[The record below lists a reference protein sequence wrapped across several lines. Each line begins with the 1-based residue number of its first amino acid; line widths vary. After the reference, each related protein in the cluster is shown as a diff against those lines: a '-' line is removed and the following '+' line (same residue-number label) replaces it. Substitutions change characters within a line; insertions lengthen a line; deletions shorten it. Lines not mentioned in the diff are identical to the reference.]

1 MVLNSWALELLHAQ
15 SISPVNCI
23 LYQFMNCVKS
33 SEYYWPPQYYWKFLE
48 LTNQYNSLEKMMFTQ
63 VKTILDILKH
73 HDKICFTSLNFIYFK
88 IKVIFV
94 HT

>member
-1 MVLNSWALELLHAQ
+1 
-15 SISPVNCI
+15 
-23 LYQFMNCVKS
+23 
-33 SEYYWPPQYYWKFLE
+33 
-48 LTNQYNSLEKMMFTQ
+48 MMFTQ